1 MIASDLKHV
10 EDQLAMTPCL
20 QKALSFLRWTNVSEL
35 AEGKVEIEGER
46 IYALVQCYD
55 TLAADKL
62 KLEFHRKFIDVQYI
76 VSGEEVIGW
85 ASVERV
91 AITEA
96 YDEEKDI
103 AFGTAPLGEVT
114 PVHLSA
120 GQLVVLYPEDA
131 HAPKLAAGKPSPVK
145 KIVVKVA
152 V

>member
-10 EDQLAMTPCL
+10 EDQLAVTPCL

-35 AEGKVEIEGER
+35 VEGKIEIEGER

-55 TLAADKL
+55 TLAADEPKF
-62 KLEFHRKFIDVQYI
+62 EFHRKFIDVQYI

-91 AITEA
+91 AITQV
-96 YDEEKDI
+96 YDEDKDI
-103 AFGTAPLGEVT
+103 AFGTVPLSEVT
-114 PVHLSA
+114 PVHLCV

-131 HAPKLAAGKPSPVK
+131 HAPKLAAGKLSPVK